1 MSSGSPRYDVV
12 CLGSCCWDVLGVC
25 EEYPQLDEK
34 RPLEELSEQG
44 GGQGATA
51 AAAIGRLGGRIAFIG
66 RVGDDT
72 YGRNIVRAFREA
84 GVDTSWGLEV
94 VEGGRS
100 QFAFCVAEKGTGRR
114 AIFWQPPGLGPLSPA
129 DLDRDRALDA
139 RAVLVDGHHVEAGIR
154 LAGWCEEKGIPVVAD
169 LERPREGLDR
179 LFEAVSFPILPEDF
193 ALSWSGAQDADE
205 AARVLSLRTRGTL
218 IITLGTR
225 GSVAYTPAGRHHQ
238 PAFEMERVVDT
249 TGAGDVYHGAFA
261 YAVARGEDLPAAM
274 RFASAAAALS
284 CRALGGRAGLPTL
297 EEVEH
302 LLHRGEKL

>member
-1 MSSGSPRYDVV
+1 M
-12 CLGSCCWDVLGVC
+12 LGVC
-25 EEYPQLDEK
+25 EVYPQLDEK

-51 AAAIGRLGGRIAFIG
+51 AAAIGRLGAGVAFIG

-72 YGRNIVRAFREA
+72 YGRNIVRAFGEA
-84 GVDTSWGLEV
+84 GVDTSWGLEI

-114 AIFWQPPGLGPLSPA
+114 AIFWQPPGLGPVNP
-129 DLDRDRALDA
+129 DHLDRERALDT
-139 RAVLVDGHHVEAGIR
+139 RAVLVDGHHIEAGCR
-154 LAGWCEEKGIPVVAD
+154 LAGWSTDKGIPVVAD
-169 LERPREGLDR
+169 LERPREGIER

-193 ALSWSGAQDADE
+193 ALSWSGAEDADG
-205 AARVLSLRTRGTL
+205 AAKVLSSRTRGIL

-225 GSVAYTPAGRHHQ
+225 GSVAYTPTGRHHQ
-238 PAFEMERVVDT
+238 PAFEIERVVDT

-261 YAVARGEDLPAAM
+261 YAAARGENLPAAM
-274 RFASAAAALS
+274 RFASATAALS

-297 EEVEH
+297 EEVER
-302 LLHRGEKL
+302 LLDRGEEL